1 MFQVLKCEQLS
12 ETFFMQSKSQDQEV
26 DYIEHL
32 ADEYGEDRVASQ
44 LFIFC
49 NPNLKGER
57 I

>member
-1 MFQVLKCEQLS
+1 
-12 ETFFMQSKSQDQEV
+12 MQSKSQDQEV